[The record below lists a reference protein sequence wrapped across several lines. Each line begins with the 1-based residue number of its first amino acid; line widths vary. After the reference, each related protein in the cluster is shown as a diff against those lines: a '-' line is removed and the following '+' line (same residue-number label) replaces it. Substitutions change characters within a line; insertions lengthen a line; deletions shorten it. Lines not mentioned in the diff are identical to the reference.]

1 MRILLPI
8 IIFCFSVININGQ
21 DLDTIRQSYDVA
33 VSDKKL
39 CKTMIETLKSPG
51 DNNIHLAYLGGFQ
64 TIWANHTLNP
74 FSKLSTFNEGK
85 RNIEK
90 AVKNDQDNI
99 EIRFVRLS
107 VQKNAPSFLGYHD
120 QIKEDEAFL
129 KSNKEKINSST
140 LLKMVTEI
148 LNQ

>member
-1 MRILLPI
+1 M
-8 IIFCFSVININGQ
+8 
-21 DLDTIRQSYDVA
+21 DTIRQSYDVA
-33 VSDKKL
+33 VADKKL
-39 CKTMIETLKSPG
+39 CKTMIEALKSSR

-64 TIWANHTLNP
+64 TIWANHTINP

-90 AVKNDQDNI
+90 AVKNDPDNI

-107 VQKNAPSFLGYHD
+107 VQKNAPSFLGYYD

-129 KSNKEKINSST
+129 ESNKENINSST
-140 LLKMVTEI
+140 LLKMVSEI